1 MAVQS
6 FNKPVRLW
14 DSDDAPVKGQ
24 RFDDYLHIAKT
35 DAKDI
40 ARTGKLPKTLR
51 RQVFM
56 PAGVFFVP
64 NFALLKG
71 EK

>member
-6 FNKPVRLW
+6 FNKPMRLW

-24 RFDDYLHIAKT
+24 RFDDYLHIAKA
-35 DAKDI
+35 DAEDI
-40 ARTGKLPKTLR
+40 ARTGKLPKTLH
-51 RQVFM
+51 RQFFY
-56 PAGVFFVP
+56 ACRFFVP
-64 NFALLKG
+64 NFALSKD